1 MHVRPRREPDETFAP
16 EDALPDR
23 AFALALGA
31 GREVE
36 LGFLLLHTREGLLL
50 HFVLVHVHV
59 AVAVQGTCF
68 ALGALFFVVLFL
80 LLLVFVLCLDD
91 AEGRGNQVPQATGVK
106 RAPGRVDKRRD
117 AVPGI
122 SAAPSPV

>member
-1 MHVRPRREPDETFAP
+1 MHVRPRGEPYEPLAP

-36 LGFLLLHTREGLLL
+36 LGFLLLHTREGLLFR
-50 HFVLVHVHV
+50 FVLVHLDI

-68 ALGALFFVVLFL
+68 ALGALLFIV
-80 LLLVFVLCLDD
+80 LLVLLVLLFVLCLDN
-91 AEGRGNQVPQATGVK
+91 AEWRGNQVPQATGVE
-106 RAPGRVDKRRD
+106 RAPGRVDKR
-117 AVPGI
+117 
-122 SAAPSPV
+122 